1 MSATGPAVIDK
12 TVQTADPAA
21 ILPAAHD
28 GRIDTL
34 FLAEGADL
42 WGRYDDAAHAA
53 AIHEE
58 RKDADEELLD
68 AAAVE
73 TLRRKGTRCPA
84 EASPRP
90 CCAAEPDPS
99 VRATFPS
106 RLQASGRGFPA
117 GGHLAVRALGMP
129 RIRPKSPF
137 FPHRL
142 PCIPWQVVNLI
153 SL

>member
-73 TLRRKGTRCPA
+73 TLRRKG
-84 EASPRP
+84 
-90 CCAAEPDPS
+90 D
-99 VRATFPS
+99 V
-106 RLQASGRGFPA
+106 L
-117 GGHLAVRALGMP
+117 VMP
-129 RIRPKSPF
+129 RDA
-137 FPHRL
+137 L
-142 PCIPWQVVNLI
+142 PGGSIAAALLRC
-153 SL
+153 